1 MLSNGGL
8 IFCIFIVKRKG
19 SERYFN
25 HSAGGVGGGG
35 VGGGGSG
42 DIGNSL
48 NGNGRLADCDDIDL
62 PVRCEVCDKPFHD
75 VDQ

>member
-1 MLSNGGL
+1 MSKFEREVDYQFE
-8 IFCIFIVKRKG
+8 IAIKG

-25 HSAGGVGGGG
+25 HSAGGG
-35 VGGGGSG
+35 VGGGGGSG
-42 DIGNSL
+42 GSGVINNSH
-48 NGNGRLADCDDIDL
+48 NGNGRLTDCDDIDL